1 MAAVKFISYVEPDQI
16 GGWYIKLK
24 DTFDDVEVICKD
36 MDEYKKNLE
45 DMGAEYGNDI
55 EVEWKRSPKLTPAS
69 IEDLLEKMAKM
80 QEEYEKEINEMYND
94 QNEDQTG
101 FNPNV

>member
-1 MAAVKFISYVEPDQI
+1 MAAVKFISFVEPDKM

-24 DTFDDVEVICKD
+24 DTFDNTEVICKD

-55 EVEWKRSPKLTPAS
+55 EVQWKRSNKLTPSS
-69 IEDLLEKMAKM
+69 IEDLLDKMAKM
-80 QEEYEKEINEMYND
+80 QAEYEKEINEMYND
-94 QNEDQTG
+94 QNEVQSG
-101 FNPNV
+101 FNPNG